1 MIGDPF
7 PRFVHGLARGWRDPG
22 VYTKTEEQAL
32 RYLTQELKQNQG
44 LFKKKNMI

>member
-7 PRFVHGLARGWRDPG
+7 PLFIHRLAREWRDPG
-22 VYTKTEEQAL
+22 VYTKIGEQAL
-32 RYLTQELKQNQG
+32 RYLTLELKQDQG